1 MGRKLISE
9 HVDEAYQLYKADL
22 IHMDQFASLVTA
34 IQSHATKIA
43 EAERHLAAYDIEIR
57 ESAEYLED
65 LMKRWSS

>member
-1 MGRKLISE
+1 MKKPISE
-9 HVDEAYQLYKADL
+9 YVERAYRTYQDGL
-22 IHMDQFASLVTA
+22 IHIDQFASLVTA

-65 LMKRWSS
+65 IMKRWSS